1 MRYLAA
7 FFGKLW
13 RGLDVLRRVLHL
25 LLLLGLLAL
34 LIAALRS
41 SIPRLPDRGALV
53 IRPSGD
59 IVEQL
64 SGEPLQRA
72 INEAQDQSA
81 PQTLLWDLT
90 HAIRSAAKDSRVQAL
105 LIETD
110 DLDSVGLP
118 ETEEL
123 AAAIGEFRRAGKKVI
138 AHGSYFLDR
147 QYYLAAQ
154 ADEVYL
160 DPQGFVLLSGYGRYR
175 MYFKDAIDKLSV
187 DVHLIRAGKFKS
199 AAEPFIRRDM
209 SPEEREE
216 SSAYLQALWK
226 GYRTGVGAARRLD
239 PEAIN
244 AYANGY
250 AAAVHQAGG
259 DTGRV
264 ALAAGLVT
272 GLRTGAQIEKR
283 MTELVGTDNDRHNF
297 NAIAFDDYLHVLK
310 TEEHLHRSADN
321 AVGVIMVSGTI
332 LDGTQ
337 PSGTVGGDSTAALLR
352 QAREDNA
359 IKAVVLRID
368 SPGGSVLASEQIYRE
383 VQALRAA
390 GKPVV
395 ASMGEVAASGGYYIA
410 APADE
415 ILASPNTIT
424 GSIGVFAVV
433 PTIDRTLSK
442 LGVRVDGVGTTA
454 LSGALRVD
462 RPLQPEIEGLLQA
475 GVDHSYA
482 EFLQHV
488 ADGRHQT
495 TAAIDEIAQGRVW
508 AGSDALRLHLIDRL
522 GNYDDAVHAAAQRA
536 KMGKGYDVRIVEP
549 ELSFTEQLL
558 MSMRGNAAHA
568 YRALGIPGASSTA
581 VAMRLSPQL
590 GPLEREL
597 MRWQRFAAVPNHT
610 LAYCFCTAD

>member
-7 FFGKLW
+7 FFVKLW
-13 RGLDVLRRVLHL
+13 HGLDVVRRVLHL
-25 LLLLGLLAL
+25 VLLLAL
-34 LIAALRS
+34 LAVLIAALRS
-41 SIPRLPDRGALV
+41 SIPKLPDRGALV

-72 INEAQDQSA
+72 INEAQDQSP
-81 PQTLLWDLT
+81 PQTLLSDLT
-90 HAIRSAAKDSRVQAL
+90 RVIRSAAKDPRVQAL

-110 DLDSVGLP
+110 DLESVGLP

-123 AAAIGEFRRAGKKVI
+123 AAAIAEFRHNGKKVV
-138 AHGSYFLDR
+138 AHGTYFLDS

-160 DPQGFVLLSGYGRYR
+160 DPLGFVLLSGYDRYR
-175 MYFKDAIDKLSV
+175 MFFKDAIDKLLV

-209 SPEEREE
+209 SPEEKQE
-216 SSAYLQALWK
+216 STAYLQALWQ
-226 GYRTGVGAARRLD
+226 GYRTGVGAARHLD

-250 AAAVHQAGG
+250 TAAVRQAGG

-264 ALAAGLVT
+264 ALAAHLVT
-272 GLRTGAQIEKR
+272 GLRTGAQIEQR
-283 MTELVGTDNDRHNF
+283 MTQLVGTNKDRHSF
-297 NAIAFDDYLHVLK
+297 STIAFEDYLRVLK
-310 TEEHLHRSADN
+310 SEERIHRKTEN
-321 AVGVIMVSGTI
+321 AVGVIVASGTI

-337 PSGTVGGDSTAALLR
+337 PSGTIGGDSTAALLR
-352 QAREDNA
+352 EAREDDS

-415 ILASPNTIT
+415 ILASANTIT

-442 LGVRVDGVGTTA
+442 LGVHVDGVGTTA

-475 GVDHSYA
+475 GVEHSYA
-482 EFLQHV
+482 EFLQRV
-488 ADGRHQT
+488 ATGRRQS
-495 TAAIDEIAQGRVW
+495 TADIDQIAQGRVW
-508 AGSDALRLHLIDRL
+508 AGSDALRLHLIDRI
-522 GNYDDAVHAAAQRA
+522 GTYEDAVHAAARRA
-536 KMGKGYDVRIVEP
+536 KMGKVYEVRVIEP
-549 ELSFTEQLL
+549 DLSLTEQLL
-558 MSMRGNAAHA
+558 LSMRGNMVHL
-568 YRALGIPGASSTA
+568 YRAVGLGGGSYAA
-581 VAMRLSPQL
+581 VVAGVSPQL
-590 GPLEREL
+590 QPLEREL
-597 MRWQRFAAVPNHT
+597 MRWQRLAAVPNHT

>member
-7 FFGKLW
+7 FFVKLW
-13 RGLDVLRRVLHL
+13 HGLDVLRRVLHL
-25 LLLLGLLAL
+25 LLLLALLAV
-34 LIAALRS
+34 LIAALRN
-41 SIPRLPDRGALV
+41 SIPKLPDRGALV

-72 INEAQDQSA
+72 ISEAQDQSP

-90 HAIRSAAKDSRVQAL
+90 RAIRGAAKDPRVQAL

-110 DLDSVGLP
+110 DLESVGLP

-123 AAAIGEFRRAGKKVI
+123 AAAIGQFRRSGKKIV
-138 AHGSYFLDR
+138 AHGSYFLDS
-147 QYYLAAQ
+147 QYFLAAQ

-160 DPQGFVLLSGYGRYR
+160 DPLGFVLLSGYDRYR

-209 SPEEREE
+209 SPEEKQE
-216 SSAYLQALWK
+216 SSAYLQALWQ
-226 GYRTGVGAARRLD
+226 GYRTGVGAARHLD

-244 AYANGY
+244 AYANSY
-250 AAAVHQAGG
+250 AAAVRQAGG
-259 DTGRV
+259 DTGGV
-264 ALAAGLVT
+264 ALAAHLVT
-272 GLRTGAQIEKR
+272 GLRTGAQIEQR
-283 MTELVGTDNDRHNF
+283 MTQLVGLDKERHSF
-297 NAIAFDDYLHVLK
+297 SAIAFEDYLHVLK
-310 TEEHLHRSADN
+310 SEERLHRKSEK
-321 AVGVIMVSGTI
+321 AVGVIMASGTI

-337 PSGTVGGDSTAALLR
+337 PSGTIGGDSTAALLR
-352 QAREDNA
+352 EAREDDS

-410 APADE
+410 APTDE
-415 ILASPNTIT
+415 ILASANTIT

-442 LGVRVDGVGTTA
+442 LGVHVDGVGTTA
-454 LSGALRVD
+454 LSGSLRVD
-462 RPLQPEIEGLLQA
+462 RPMQPEIEGLLQA

-482 EFLQHV
+482 QFLQRV
-488 ADGRHQT
+488 AKGRRQST
-495 TAAIDEIAQGRVW
+495 TDIDQIAQGRVW

-522 GNYDDAVHAAAQRA
+522 GTYDDAVHAAARRA
-536 KMGKGYDVRIVEP
+536 KMGQTYEVRVIEP
-549 ELSFTEQLL
+549 DLSFTQQLL
-558 MSMRGNAAHA
+558 LSMRGNTVHV
-568 YRALGIPGASSTA
+568 YRALGFGGGSYADMA
-581 VAMRLSPQL
+581 ARVSPQL
-590 GPLEREL
+590 QPLEREL

>member
-1 MRYLAA
+1 MRYLGA
-7 FFGKLW
+7 FFAKLW

-25 LLLLGLLAL
+25 LLLLALLAVL
-34 LIAALRS
+34 VAALRS
-41 SIPRLPDRGALV
+41 SNPKLPERGALV

-59 IVEQL
+59 IVEQF

-72 INEAQDQSA
+72 ISEAQDQA
-81 PQTLLWDLT
+81 PPQTLLWDLT
-90 HAIRSAAKDSRVQAL
+90 RAIRSAGKDPRVQAL
-105 LIETD
+105 VIDTD
-110 DLDSVGLP
+110 DLENVGLP

-123 AAAIGEFRRAGKKVI
+123 AAAIKEFRSSGKKVI
-138 AHGSYFLDR
+138 SHGSYFLDG
-147 QYYLAAQ
+147 QYALAAQ

-160 DPQGFVLLSGYGRYR
+160 DPLGFVLLAGYDRYR

-209 SPEEREE
+209 SPEEKQE
-216 SSAYLQALWK
+216 STAYLQALWQ
-226 GYRTGVGAARRLD
+226 GYRNGVGEARHLP
-239 PEAIN
+239 PEAIDS
-244 AYANGY
+244 YANGY
-250 AAAVHQAGG
+250 AAAVRQAGG

-264 ALAAGLVT
+264 ALAAHLVT
-272 GLRTGAQIEKR
+272 GLRTAAQIEQR
-283 MTELVGTDNDRHNF
+283 MVQLVGMDKDRHSF
-297 NAIAFDDYLHVLK
+297 SAIAFDDYLHVLK
-310 TEEHLHRSADN
+310 SEERLHRKSDR
-321 AVGVIMVSGTI
+321 AVGVIMASGTI

-337 PSGTVGGDSTAALLR
+337 PSGTIGGDSTAALLR
-352 QAREDNA
+352 EAREDESV
-359 IKAVVLRID
+359 KAVVLRID

-442 LGVRVDGVGTTA
+442 LGVHVDGVGTTA

-482 EFLQHV
+482 EFLKRV
-488 ADGRHQT
+488 GDGRHQST
-495 TAAIDEIAQGRVW
+495 EAIDQIAQGRVW
-508 AGSDALRLHLIDRL
+508 AGSDALRLRLIDRV
-522 GNYDDAVHAAAQRA
+522 GTYEDAVKAAAKRA
-536 KMGKGYDVRIVEP
+536 KMGKVYEVRVIEP

-558 MSMRGNAAHA
+558 LSMRSDGVRA
-568 YRALGIPGASSTA
+568 YRALGLGGGTYAA
-581 VAMRLSPQL
+581 VAARLSPQL
-590 GPLEREL
+590 QPLERE
-597 MRWQRFAAVPNHT
+597 MIRWQRFAAVPNHT

>member
-25 LLLLGLLAL
+25 LLLLAVLAL

-41 SIPRLPDRGALV
+41 SIPRIPDRGALV

-72 INEAQDQSA
+72 INQAQGQTP

-90 HAIRSAAKDSRVQAL
+90 RTIRSAAKDRRVQAIL
-105 LIETD
+105 LETD
-110 DLDSVGLP
+110 DLDEVGLP
-118 ETEEL
+118 EAEEL
-123 AAAIGEFRRAGKKVI
+123 AAALGEFRRSGKKVI
-138 AHGSYFLDR
+138 AHGSYFLDS

-160 DPQGFVLLSGYGRYR
+160 DPLGFVLLPGYDRYR
-175 MYFKDAIDKLSV
+175 MYFKEAIDKLSV

-199 AAEPFIRRDM
+199 AGEPFIRKDM
-209 SPEEREE
+209 SPEDRQD
-216 SSAYLQALWK
+216 SAAYLQALWR
-226 GYRTGVGAARRLD
+226 GYRNGVGAARHLD

-250 AAAVHQAGG
+250 AAAVRAAGG
-259 DTGRV
+259 DTARV
-264 ALAAGLVT
+264 ALAAGLIT
-272 GLRTGAQIEKR
+272 GVRTGAQIEDR
-283 MTELVGTDNDRHNF
+283 MAQLVGTDRNRHSF
-297 NAIAFDDYLHVLK
+297 NAIAFDDYLHVIK
-310 TEEHLHRSADN
+310 TDEHLHRGSGS
-321 AVGVIMVSGTI
+321 AVGVIVASGMI

-352 QAREDNA
+352 QARDDEA
-359 IKAVVLRID
+359 IKAVVLRVD

-415 ILASPNTIT
+415 IMASGNTIT

-433 PTIDRTLSK
+433 PTIDRTLSR
-442 LGVRVDGVGTTA
+442 LGVRVDGVGTTS
-454 LSGALRVD
+454 LSGVLRVD
-462 RPLQPEIEGLLQA
+462 RPLQPEIEGILQA
-475 GVDHSYA
+475 GVDHTYA
-482 EFLQHV
+482 EFLQRV
-488 ADGRHQT
+488 ASGRHQT

-522 GNYDDAVHAAAQRA
+522 GTYEDAVHAAAQRA
-536 KMGKGYDVRIVEP
+536 KLGKDYEVRVIEP
-549 ELSFTEQLL
+549 ELSFTEELL
-558 MSMRGNAAHA
+558 LSMRSGAAQT
-568 YRALGIPGASSTA
+568 YRVMGLGGGSYAG
-581 VAMRLSPQL
+581 VAARLSPQL
-590 GPLEREL
+590 EPLEREL
-597 MRWQRFAAVPNHT
+597 LRWQRFAAVPNHT